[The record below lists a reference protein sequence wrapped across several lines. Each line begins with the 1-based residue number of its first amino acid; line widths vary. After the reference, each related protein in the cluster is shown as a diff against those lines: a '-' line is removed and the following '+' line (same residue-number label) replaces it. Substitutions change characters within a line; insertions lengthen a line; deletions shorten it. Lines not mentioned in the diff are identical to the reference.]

1 MKNWTGAMTAAKSEV
16 FIGLEPEKFY
26 LVVGATSVW

>member
-1 MKNWTGAMTAAKSEV
+1 MTAAKSEV

-26 LVVGATSVW
+26 LVVGAISVWQGG